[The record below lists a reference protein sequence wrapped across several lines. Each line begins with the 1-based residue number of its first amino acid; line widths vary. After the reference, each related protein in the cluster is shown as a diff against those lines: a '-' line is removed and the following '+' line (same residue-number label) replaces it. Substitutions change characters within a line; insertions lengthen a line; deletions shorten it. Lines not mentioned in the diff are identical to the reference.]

1 MYVIILPGSPSSVVS
16 SASGFVTTI
25 EVSGVTKLYCKK
37 IIEKKCTNCR
47 HQHCFIIRI
56 RGPWITH
63 MSSDS

>member
-37 IIEKKCTNCR
+37 IIEPR
-47 HQHCFIIRI
+47 HVISNNVAF
-56 RGPWITH
+56 
-63 MSSDS
+63 